1 MFDIESMNHI
11 VNNLHPI
18 LGASDP
24 GQWIDN
30 SSDKAKEWGGKI
42 ATLFGVLC
50 FIWGVWYIFGAAVFK
65 SNKGKLVILAVVA
78 CLVGAGLTYGGIS
91 FLQSVGEGGFNGV
104 KDIKN

>member
-11 VNNLHPI
+11 VNHLQPI

-42 ATLFGVLC
+42 ATFFGVIC
-50 FIWGVWYIFGAAVFK
+50 FIWGLWYLFAAVVMK
-65 SNKGKLVILAVVA
+65 SNKGKLVILAIIA
-78 CLVGAGLTYGGIS
+78 CVVGALLTYGGIEFLRS
-91 FLQSVGEGGFNGV
+91 FGEGGYNGV
-104 KDIKN
+104 KGING